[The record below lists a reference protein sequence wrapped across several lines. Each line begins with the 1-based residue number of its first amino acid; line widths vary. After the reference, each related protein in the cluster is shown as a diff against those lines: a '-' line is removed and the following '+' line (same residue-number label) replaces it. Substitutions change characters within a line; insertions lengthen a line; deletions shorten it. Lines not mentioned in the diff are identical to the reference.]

1 MMARAA
7 EITTDIS
14 RNKKYHCRGNGNT
27 GAQLARY
34 ICAAVNAR
42 AAVIR
47 AAVIRAAI
55 DACSLS
61 SFSGKTAEGVT
72 VYVCAHM
79 YAEV

>member
-14 RNKKYHCRGNGNT
+14 RNKKYHCRGNSNT

-34 ICAAVNAR
+34 ICAAVNA
-42 AAVIR
+42 R

-72 VYVCAHM
+72 VHVCTHM